1 MKKTS
6 FLFVCL
12 AVWIGVTAQDTI
24 SSFFFDSSYYCQVR
38 PDPEQYEIV
47 IATPVGG
54 NGDDSIIWPYLAKRF
69 YTPDTLTIYGLAVA
83 YLCVDGV
90 TPWEETIYD
99 TSWDNVYE
107 YFSLYRDAVGVDSL
121 VCISDSLKIHARN
134 TPIAYF
140 QNFRCEHG
148 HINLYP
154 AFYEKLFDSAYRV
167 QGRFYVARTHRSY
180 TDRYYDSVSHRWYD
194 SEKRNVALAE
204 IVIRDRKTQE
214 SLLDTVTVKHFRKGY
229 VSSFDGRYFPDTIEW
244 RTGYET
250 CHMLMFPIV
259 DTTSG
264 VGYGPDTNGVAVTE
278 VSMANRFVVLTP
290 NPAKGRV
297 RVVATCGLSHL
308 TVYSPTGEAVLEKE
322 LSGTETALD
331 IAGWAVGG
339 YVVHVTTPLGTAVK
353 KLLVR

>member
-1 MKKTS
+1 MKKLS
-6 FLFVCL
+6 FLFLFQTLLLSVS
-12 AVWIGVTAQDTI
+12 AQDTI
-24 SSFFFDSSYYCQVR
+24 SSYYFDSSYFCSVR
-38 PDPEQYEIV
+38 PDPEQYEFLV
-47 IATPVGG
+47 KSSPY
-54 NGDDSIIWPYLAKRF
+54 GDSVQWPYVAKHF

-90 TPWEETIYD
+90 TPWEETVYD
-99 TSWDNVYE
+99 TSWDNAYE

-148 HINLYP
+148 HTNLYP

-167 QGRFYVARTHRSY
+167 QGRFYVAKTNRSY

-194 SEKRNVALAE
+194 LEKRCVALAE
-204 IVIRDRKTQE
+204 VVIRDRKTPGVYLFD
-214 SLLDTVTVKHFRKGY
+214 SVTSKCFFEGY
-229 VSSFDGRYFPDTIEW
+229 VDSFDGMYYPDTTEW
-244 RTGYET
+244 RTT
-250 CHMLMFPIV
+250 LNSTSHMLMFPIV
-259 DTTSG
+259 DTTGG
-264 VGYGPDTNGVAVTE
+264 VGYGPDTNGVAVNE
-278 VSMANRFVVLTP
+278 ASAANRFVVLTP